1 MISSPD
7 WLKSSIRPN
16 CACFSSSIPV
26 FRLSARWPSAW
37 RYSEVERS
45 PTCHCFSS
53 KSALRCTRPWESSV
67 HRLSWVSYRFQ
78 AARRLPGHIV
88 VSGRAPETAL
98 PPPEPVDSQPGF
110 QRCSYYGRSEGS
122 RTSGQ
127 PGSHRHHAL
136 RSADRGR
143 CRRSATD
150 HLGFAPQHLPPRA
163 GSSN

>member
-67 HRLSWVSYRFQ
+67 HRRVGCRIASRK
-78 AARRLPGHIV
+78 RERLPGHIV

-98 PPPEPVDSQPGF
+98 RPPEPVDSQPGF

-127 PGSHRHHAL
+127 PGSHCHHAL
-136 RSADRGR
+136 RSARPWR

-150 HLGFAPQHLPPRA
+150 HLGFAQHLPPRA